1 MLGSDGGD
9 KGQSFE
15 LIRERAGGLLRA
27 LVVGTPGK
35 REAVEAEFE
44 ELGFKVVGAD
54 SSADAIWM
62 APNLPADLVVVDARD
77 RTSLRLQWC
86 HSFRSTA
93 DLCSVPLAAVIGPD
107 QDQLRVELLAADVDE
122 CVVGPELS
130 RESMLRIRA
139 LLRRA
144 SLPARSTGELHYAD
158 IVMDPSQLKVWR
170 GGVRVPLSMFQF
182 QLLHLMM
189 ISPGKVF
196 SRSELRRLLWR
207 DRDVE
212 DVAIIKCIS
221 RLNQSLNAGGA
232 PDIIRRTR
240 SGGYSLDVEAAQN
253 GST

>member
-1 MLGSDGGD
+1 MLGSGGGE
-9 KGQSFE
+9 KGDSSE
-15 LIRERAGGLLRA
+15 LIRNWAGGSLRA
-27 LVVGTPGK
+27 LVVGTAGR
-35 REAVEAEFE
+35 RESVEAEFE
-44 ELGFKVVGAD
+44 RLGFKVTGAD
-54 SSADAIWM
+54 SSSDAIWM
-62 APNLPADLVVVDARD
+62 APNLPADLVVVDTRD

-86 HSFRSTA
+86 RGFRSMA
-93 DLCSVPLAAVIGPD
+93 DLSSVPLVAVIGPD
-107 QDQLRVELLAADVDE
+107 QVELRVELLAADVDE
-122 CVVGPELS
+122 CLVGPELS
-130 RESMLRIRA
+130 RESALRIRA

-144 SLPARSTGELHYAD
+144 SLPARPTGELQYAD

-170 GGVRVPLSMFQF
+170 KGVRVPLSMFQF

-240 SGGYSLDVEAAQN
+240 SGGYSLDIEAAQD
-253 GST
+253 